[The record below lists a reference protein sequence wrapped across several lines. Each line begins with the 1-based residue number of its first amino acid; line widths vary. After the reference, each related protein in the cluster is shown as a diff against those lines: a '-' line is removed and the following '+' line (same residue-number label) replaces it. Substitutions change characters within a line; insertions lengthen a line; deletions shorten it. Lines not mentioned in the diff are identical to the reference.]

1 MTVSK
6 TLVLAVIALM
16 VVPAAAQAAKVA
28 APVQPTSAAQSL
40 SLSTPVRAG
49 AKTQKSSHLLGIG
62 VLGTLL
68 IAAGAVAAG
77 VAIADAVDNG
87 SSG

>member
-1 MTVSK
+1 M
-6 TLVLAVIALM
+6 
-16 VVPAAAQAAKVA
+16 
-28 APVQPTSAAQSL
+28 
-40 SLSTPVRAG
+40 
-49 AKTQKSSHLLGIG
+49 G